1 MEKLFS
7 YGTLQY
13 ESVQLATFGRKL
25 VGVPDALLGY
35 QLEKIK
41 ITDPEVIK
49 KSGESEHWILIPS
62 GDSQDKNQNQI
73 KGMVFE
79 ITPAELKQADD
90 YEVEAYKRVKIDLLS
105 GGQAWAY
112 VSAG

>member
-25 VGVPDALLGY
+25 VGSPDILLGY
-35 QLEKIK
+35 KLQKIK

-49 KSGESEHWILIPS
+49 KSGESEHRILIPS
-62 GDSQDKNQNQI
+62 GNIQDQI

-79 ITPAELKQADD
+79 INSAELQQADD
-90 YEVEAYKRVKIDLLS
+90 YEVEAYKRVKVKYS
-105 GGQAWAY
+105 RE
-112 VSAG
+112 